1 MTAEEVYG
9 LADERKPRME
19 KRSVPGV
26 RRIHR
31 ATDKEEIIAA
41 LTASKLGVFR
51 EIWRLLIFAAQVGM
65 KNEKREPLI
74 GIDSGKGIDQSTFGN
89 CPAWPGILYLMGL
102 AVTDDSEILAGS
114 EDAEDQ
120 RLNTFQEY
128 ANGGLM
134 LLEEFFSN
142 RSVDLDGMLAFID
155 TQMYQNEL
163 KPDLEFTI

>member
-1 MTAEEVYG
+1 
-9 LADERKPRME
+9 
-19 KRSVPGV
+19 
-26 RRIHR
+26 
-31 ATDKEEIIAA
+31 
-41 LTASKLGVFR
+41 
-51 EIWRLLIFAAQVGM
+51 
-65 KNEKREPLI
+65 
-74 GIDSGKGIDQSTFGN
+74 
-89 CPAWPGILYLMGL
+89 MGL

-142 RSVDLDGMLAFID
+142 RAVDLDGMLAFID